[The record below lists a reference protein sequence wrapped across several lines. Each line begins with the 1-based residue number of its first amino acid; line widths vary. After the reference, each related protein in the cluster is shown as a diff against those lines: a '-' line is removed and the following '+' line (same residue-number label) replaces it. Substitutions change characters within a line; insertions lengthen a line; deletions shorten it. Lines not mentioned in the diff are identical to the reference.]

1 MNTSKTI
8 VFFGTD
14 DFSAI
19 SLRRLID
26 DGFSISAVVTKPD
39 SRRGRGQSLLPPL
52 VKTIA
57 LENNIP
63 VLQPEKLLDITDEL
77 KKLDKP
83 TGVLVSFGKII
94 PQSIIDLF
102 APGIINVH
110 PSLLPRYRG
119 PSPVEAAVLAGDSET
134 GVSIMQL
141 SAAMDA
147 GPVYDQTIVPLYGSE
162 TAPELEQAL
171 GRIGAERLSTI
182 LPAIMDGSLQPVAQN
197 DAEATYCHLL
207 QKSDSILDPSSI
219 TASEAERRV
228 RAHIAFPRTKI
239 TILDQQII
247 ITRAHVS
254 NEITSPLDIACKDG
268 VLAIDEL
275 IGPSGKN
282 MSRAAFLNGY
292 SK

>member
-14 DFSAI
+14 DFSAV
-19 SLRRLID
+19 SLRQLIK
-26 DGFSISAVVTKPD
+26 DGFSIATVVTKPD
-39 SRRGRGQSLLPPL
+39 RRRGRGQSLLPPL

-57 LENNIP
+57 IENNIP
-63 VLQPEKLLDITDEL
+63 VLQPNKLLEIYSDLEKLDN
-77 KKLDKP
+77 P
-83 TGVLVSFGKII
+83 TGVLVSFGKIV

-102 APGIINVH
+102 SPGIINVH

-119 PSPVEAAVLAGDSET
+119 PSPIEAAIISGDRET

-147 GPVYDQTIVPLYGSE
+147 GPIYDQTRTPLYGTE
-162 TAPELEQAL
+162 TTPELEQAL

-182 LPAIMDGSLQPVAQN
+182 LPDIMDGRLQPTPQN
-197 DAEATYCHLL
+197 DTEATYCHLL
-207 QKSDSILDPSSI
+207 QKSDSILDPRDV
-219 TASEAERRV
+219 TAVEAERRV

-247 ITRAHVS
+247 ITRAHVT
-254 NEITSPLDIACKDG
+254 NEITGPLDIACKDG
-268 VLAIDEL
+268 ILAIDEL
-275 IGPSGKN
+275 INTNGKKIN
-282 MSRAAFLNGY
+282 AQSFINGLNG
-292 SK
+292 